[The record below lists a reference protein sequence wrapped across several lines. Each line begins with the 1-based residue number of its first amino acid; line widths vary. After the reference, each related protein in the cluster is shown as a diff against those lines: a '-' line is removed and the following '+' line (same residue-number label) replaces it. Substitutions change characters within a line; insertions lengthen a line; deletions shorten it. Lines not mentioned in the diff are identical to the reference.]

1 MLFKDIVGQERV
13 KQRLIHSVVQG
24 RISHAQLFLGPE
36 GCGKLAL
43 AIAYAQFLACENRGT
58 SDACG
63 TCPSCLKYEKL
74 IHPDLHFVY
83 PVSTT
88 KSIIKNPVSNDFIQ
102 EWRSALLENPYL
114 SLSQWYERIGIE
126 NKQGIISRSESHE
139 MIRIL
144 NLKSYESEFK
154 IMILWMPEKMNQVAA
169 NKVLKILEEPPPKTL
184 FILVSENT
192 HTFLPTILSRTQI
205 VKIPRIDGQS
215 MTLALK
221 ESDMLP
227 PEELQNI
234 VKLANGNL
242 LMARNLIDERAEIE
256 FHLTQFTTMMR
267 LTYKGKIADIQQW
280 IDDLIALGREKQKHF
295 LLYATRMI
303 RENFM
308 LNLMGGNDHEMIYLT
323 AQETAFSKNFSPF
336 IREKNVAQ
344 IVDELNKAHANIS
357 ANANS
362 RIVLLDLCLKI
373 MKLIKM
379 DF

>member
-1 MLFKDIVGQERV
+1 MLFKHIAGQETV

-43 AIAYAQFLACENRGT
+43 AVAYAQYLACENRGK

-88 KSIIKNPVSNDFIQ
+88 KTIAKDPISNDFIQ
-102 EWRSALLENPYL
+102 EWRSALLDNPYL
-114 SLSQWYERIGIE
+114 SLSQWFERIGIE
-126 NKQGIISRSESHE
+126 NKQGLISRKESHE

-144 NLKSYESEFK
+144 NLKSFESEYK
-154 IMILWMPEKMNQVAA
+154 VMIIWMPEKMNQVAA

-205 VKIPRIDGQS
+205 VKIPRVDDQS
-215 MTLALK
+215 MTESLK
-221 ESDMLP
+221 ENDMLT
-227 PEELQNI
+227 PEALQNI
-234 VKLANGNL
+234 VKLANGNY
-242 LMARNLIDERAEIE
+242 LMARNLLYEREENA
-256 FHLTQFTTMMR
+256 LYLNQFTAMMR
-267 LTYKGKIADIQQW
+267 LTYGGKIPDILQW
-280 IDDLIALGREKQKHF
+280 IDDLVARGREKQKHF

-308 LNLMGGNDHEMIYLT
+308 LNLMAGNDREVIYLT
-323 AQETAFSKNFSPF
+323 EKEEEFSKNFSPF
-336 IREKNVAQ
+336 VREKNVAH
-344 IVDELNKAHANIS
+344 IVDELNEAFANIS

-362 RIVLLDLCLKI
+362 RIVLFDLCMKI
-373 MKLIKM
+373 MRLIKM